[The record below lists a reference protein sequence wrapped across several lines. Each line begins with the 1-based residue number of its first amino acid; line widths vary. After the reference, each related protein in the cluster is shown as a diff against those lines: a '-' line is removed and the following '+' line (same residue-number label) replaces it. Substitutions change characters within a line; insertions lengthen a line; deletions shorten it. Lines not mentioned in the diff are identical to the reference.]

1 METTCR
7 LVYPSRGIEDEAVW
21 SPHAA
26 SFPLLP
32 AALKTRRCGVHTLPR
47 FPSFL
52 GHRRRGGVESTRRLV
67 SPLSWGIE
75 DEAVW
80 SPHAASFPLFPG
92 ASKTRRCGVHT
103 PPRFPSSLG
112 HRRRGSVESTHRL
125 VSPLPWSIEDEAAW
139 IPHAAS
145 FPSSLGH
152 RRRGGVDP
160 TRRLVS
166 LLHRGIEDEAA
177 WSPHATS
184 FPLFTVASKTRRH
197 ETHTPPCFFSF
208 PQRQPCLGSFHIF
221 CLYLELPSFLFI
233 NG

>member
-32 AALKTRRCGVHTLPR
+32 AALKARRCGVHTLPR

-92 ASKTRRCGVHT
+92 ASKTRRRGVHT
-103 PPRFPSSLG
+103 PPRFPSSL
-112 HRRRGSVESTHRL
+112 E
-125 VSPLPWSIEDEAAW
+125 
-139 IPHAAS
+139 
-145 FPSSLGH
+145 H

-160 TRRLVS
+160 TCRLVS
-166 LLHRGIEDEAA
+166 LLHHGIEDEAA

-184 FPLFTVASKTRRH
+184 VPLFTVASKTRRH
-197 ETHTPPCFFSF
+197 EPHTLPCFFSF

-221 CLYLELPSFLFI
+221 LPVFRIAIFSLMADSCSI
-233 NG
+233 KYIIVLPYHECYR